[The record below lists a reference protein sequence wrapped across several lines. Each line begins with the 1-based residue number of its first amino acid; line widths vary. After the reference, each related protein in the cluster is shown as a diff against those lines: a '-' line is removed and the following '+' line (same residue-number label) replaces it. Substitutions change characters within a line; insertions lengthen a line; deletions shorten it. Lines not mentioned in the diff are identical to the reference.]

1 MIPKILENIDNKEFN
16 ESKIRNNDKILSSRF
31 NLEIISERYF
41 NNINLNLNKI
51 NNLSI
56 YNEFTDS
63 IKIENVI
70 KFFKKKFIDKKNNNL
85 KITSYVI

>member
-70 KFFKKKFIDKKNNNL
+70 K
-85 KITSYVI
+85 

>member
-41 NNINLNLNKI
+41 NNINLDLNKI